1 MARSFWNK
9 VSKLGID
16 MKLQFKKFNSNI
28 RLTETQESDAKTK
41 YDGVC
46 KTLHNYYYSLTYNG
60 TTKYLFGS
68 YKKKTNIRPITSDQD
83 VDVLFYMADEEFEKY
98 DNYAGNG
105 QSALLTKIKDI
116 LKDTYTTTNKIKAWG
131 KVVLI
136 EFSEGKH
143 NIELLPAW
151 KNDDGTFKI
160 PNTEN
165 GGSWDTFDPRA
176 DVGIFQTSNSSTSGQ
191 TVNLSRMIKSWK
203 RNTTSLNLKSFQIE
217 NFVIDF
223 LDTNYK
229 EEDEYFDIAKKF
241 FEYLLDHID
250 EENKSYVQTA
260 LNRAN
265 KALEFQTNGKYD
277 KACEEWKKI
286 FGNEFPKWNK
296 SIKRAYMDENYSPKE
311 QYIEDMFMQDLDN
324 NFKLKIGCNVTQKGF
339 HQKIPLLELLQKY
352 ILKADKKLEFY
363 IKNNTV
369 PEPYIVYWKV
379 RNFGYE
385 ARNDLRGEITPDNGF
400 KTKTENTRYRGEHF
414 VECYVIKDN
423 ICVARDKIEIPISGE
438 IDNG

>member
-1 MARSFWNK
+1 
-9 VSKLGID
+9 
-16 MKLQFKKFNSNI
+16 MKKQFEKFNLNI
-28 RLTETQESDAKTK
+28 RLTESQESDAKTK

-46 KTLHNYYYSLTYNG
+46 KTLHNYYYDSIYNG

-68 YKKKTNIRPITSDQD
+68 YKKKTNIRPIISDQD
-83 VDVLFYMADEEFEKY
+83 VDVLFYMPDEEFEKY
-98 DNYAGNG
+98 DDYESNG
-105 QSALLTKIKDI
+105 QSALLEKIKYI
-116 LKDTYTTTNKIKAWG
+116 LKDTYTTTDKIKAWG

-136 EFSEGKH
+136 EFAEGKH

-151 KNDDGTFKI
+151 ENDDGSFEI

-165 GGSWDTFDPRA
+165 GGSWDTFDPRV
-176 DVGIFQTSNSSTSGQ
+176 DVDIFQFSNSTTGGQ
-191 TVNLSRMIKSWK
+191 TANLSRMMKTWK
-203 RNTTSLNLKSFQIE
+203 RNTASLSLKSFQIE

-229 EEDEYFDIAKKF
+229 EEDEYFDISKNF
-241 FEYLLDHID
+241 FEYLLDCID
-250 EENKSYVQTA
+250 EKNKSYAQTA

-265 KALEFQTNGKYD
+265 KALWFQSEKKYD

-286 FGNEFPKWNK
+286 FGNEFPKWNR
-296 SIKRAYMDENYSPKE
+296 SIKLASFDENYSVKE
-311 QYIEDMFMQDLDN
+311 QYIEDMFMQNLDN
-324 NFKLKIGCNVTQKGF
+324 NFKFKIGCNVTQKGF
-339 HQKIPLLELLQKY
+339 HQKTPLLELLQKY
-352 ILKADKKLEFY
+352 ILKVDKKLEFY

-369 PEPYIVYWKV
+369 PRPYKVYWKV

-400 KTKTENTRYRGEHF
+400 ETKTENTRYRGEHF